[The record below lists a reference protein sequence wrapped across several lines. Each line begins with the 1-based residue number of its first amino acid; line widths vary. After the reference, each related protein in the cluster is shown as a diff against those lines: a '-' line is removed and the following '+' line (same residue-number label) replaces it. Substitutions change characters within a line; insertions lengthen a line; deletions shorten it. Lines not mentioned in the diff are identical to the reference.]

1 MKTFK
6 EFCEEA
12 EVYRKHYILKDLRR
26 RDREMRRRGVDPN
39 NPSRMPVKQQP
50 VFGSS
55 MPRPPQQTEPTP
67 RPTAKNFFNFKG
79 ALEV

>member
-6 EFCEEA
+6 EFSEEA
-12 EVYRKHYILKDLRR
+12 EVYRKHYILRDLRR
-26 RDREMRRRGVDPN
+26 RDHEMRRRGVDPN

-50 VFGSS
+50 VFGSN

-67 RPTAKNFFNFKG
+67 RPTANNFFKIKG
-79 ALEV
+79 LEV